1 MEKENEY
8 IKEKDAIISEIG
20 NVPYEDLINMGITPE
35 EYINPTAQTIEKLID
50 YANEKEQVTIYSES
64 DIEE

>member
-1 MEKENEY
+1 MENEY

-35 EYINPTAQTIEKLID
+35 EYLSPTAETIEKLLD
-50 YANEKEQVTIYSES
+50 YANKNKQLTIYSEN
-64 DIEE
+64 E

>member
-1 MEKENEY
+1 MEENEY
-8 IKEKDAIISEIG
+8 IKEKDAIVSEIG

-64 DIEE
+64 DTEE

>member
-1 MEKENEY
+1 MDNEY

-35 EYINPTAQTIEKLID
+35 EYINPTAETIEKLLD
-50 YANEKEQVTIYSES
+50 YANKNKQLTIYSEN
-64 DIEE
+64 E